1 MTDEEKLERLK
12 TILQDDETPDNVL
25 SEYLDISAAEILN
38 WLYIR
43 KGSVPVTV
51 TAVPAQFEQ
60 IQIMA
65 VVEAVNIVG
74 AEGQSLHIENGVHR
88 QFKYDDLVAYIHSH
102 VPPYVVV
109 A

>member
-1 MTDEEKLERLK
+1 MTDIEKLTRLK

-43 KGSVPVTV
+43 KGGAPITVTDVPV
-51 TAVPAQFEQ
+51 QFEQ

-65 VVEAVNIVG
+65 VVAAVNIGG
-74 AEGQSLHIENGVHR
+74 AEGQSIHTENGVHR
-88 QFKYDDLVAYIHSH
+88 VFKYDDLVAYIHSH
-102 VPPYVVV
+102 VPPYVAVV
-109 A
+109 